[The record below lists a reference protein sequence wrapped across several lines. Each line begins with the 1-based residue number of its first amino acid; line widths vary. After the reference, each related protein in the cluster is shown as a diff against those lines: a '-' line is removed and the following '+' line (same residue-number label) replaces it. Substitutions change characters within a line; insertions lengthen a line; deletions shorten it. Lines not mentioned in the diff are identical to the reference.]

1 MTSDQPAAAPRNRI
15 ATLDIIRG
23 VAVMGILAMNIV
35 AFAMPQSAYMNP
47 AAYGGATGINLATWA
62 VDFVLIDGKMRGLF
76 SFLFG
81 ASTLL
86 VIDQARAKS
95 ENPARVH
102 FARMFWLFLFGMA
115 HLYFIWWG
123 DILHHY
129 ALVGAIAYLF
139 RNASPPK
146 LLAAALVLILMEV
159 MMTANLP
166 YIAHTLE
173 SAMGA
178 PQPSAATIRAYQALQ
193 DMFGI
198 MSPDRLA
205 RDLATHRGS
214 YATVFNDRLT
224 DASQAPVNMLIFFG
238 LETLAYMLLGMAA
251 LRSGMLTGEW
261 PRERY
266 RRWIAIGFGI
276 GIPAQ
281 IALAAIMVLN
291 GFSLFVVTLCAVM
304 LPTLVRPVMIA
315 AWASLIVLTVR
326 PGSAIAARIGAAGR
340 MAFSNYLFT
349 SLICTS
355 LFYGYGFGL
364 YGHLPRAAL
373 YLVVVAV
380 WALMLLWSKPWL
392 EHFRYGPLEWL
403 WRSLA
408 RLRLQPMRG
417 GALVGA

>member
-1 MTSDQPAAAPRNRI
+1 MTSDQPAAAPRDRI

-47 AAYGGATGINLATWA
+47 ASYGGATGINLATWA
-62 VDFVLIDGKMRGLF
+62 FDFVLIDGKMRGLF

-86 VIDQARAKS
+86 VIDQARAKG

-139 RNASPPK
+139 RDAPPPK
-146 LLAAALVLILMEV
+146 LLAAALILILMEV
-159 MMTANLP
+159 IMTANPPFTAHALE
-166 YIAHTLE
+166 IA
-173 SAMGA
+173 MRA

-193 DMFGI
+193 DTFGI

-214 YATVFNDRLT
+214 YAMVFNDRL
-224 DASQAPVNMLIFFG
+224 AEANQAPVNTLVFFG

-291 GFSLFVVTLCAVM
+291 GFSLFVVTLCGGDAADARATGDDRRLGQPDRFDGAARKRDRRTDRCSGPHGLFQLSGHQPDLHDAV
-304 LPTLVRPVMIA
+304 LRLWFRPVRPPVARGTCI
-315 AWASLIVLTVR
+315 WSWSAS
-326 PGSAIAARIGAAGR
+326 
-340 MAFSNYLFT
+340 
-349 SLICTS
+349 
-355 LFYGYGFGL
+355 
-364 YGHLPRAAL
+364 GH
-373 YLVVVAV
+373 
-380 WALMLLWSKPWL
+380 
-392 EHFRYGPLEWL
+392 
-403 WRSLA
+403 
-408 RLRLQPMRG
+408 
-417 GALVGA
+417 

>member
-1 MTSDQPAAAPRNRI
+1 
-15 ATLDIIRG
+15 
-23 VAVMGILAMNIV
+23 
-35 AFAMPQSAYMNP
+35 
-47 AAYGGATGINLATWA
+47 
-62 VDFVLIDGKMRGLF
+62 
-76 SFLFG
+76 
-81 ASTLL
+81 
-86 VIDQARAKS
+86 
-95 ENPARVH
+95 
-102 FARMFWLFLFGMA
+102 MFWLFLFGMA

-139 RNASPPK
+139 RNAPPPK
-146 LLAAALVLILMEV
+146 LLAAAVVLILMEV
-159 MMTANLP
+159 IMTANP
-166 YIAHTLE
+166 PFTAHALE
-173 SAMGA
+173 MAMRA

-193 DMFGI
+193 DSFGI

-214 YATVFNDRLT
+214 YATVFTDRLT
-224 DASQAPVNMLIFFG
+224 DANQAPVNTLVFFG

-326 PGSAIAARIGAAGR
+326 PGTRHRRADRRSRPHGLFKLSVHQPDLHQHCSTAMVSACTATCRARH
-340 MAFSNYLFT
+340 
-349 SLICTS
+349 C
-355 LFYGYGFGL
+355 
-364 YGHLPRAAL
+364 
-373 YLVVVAV
+373 YLVVVGI

-417 GALVGA
+417 GALGRA